1 MKQACVASFYCF
13 FQGIR
18 WVCPVYGVSMCI
30 SCSFVLNRHLQCY
43 TWLSSVCSPFCIV
56 LWCSMT
62 SILKYS
68 EWLVLFWIRNFL
80 WFPVF
85 VHWCFPLLRS
95 CEVEAKQELLQR
107 GQSVRRCL
115 EPQTLR
121 HRWKSIGDQ
130 WMVYKCQMDMIYI
143 YIWIWYEKSPFD
155 MNKYG
160 FKWWFIC
167 SPFDNIWYDFIS

>member
-1 MKQACVASFYCF
+1 MCCVILLFL
-13 FQGIR
+13 QGIR

-68 EWLVLFWIRNFL
+68 EWLVLFWILRIFL
-80 WFPVF
+80 CFPMF
-85 VHWCFPLLRS
+85 VHWCFPLLR
-95 CEVEAKQELLQR
+95 CEVAAKQELLQR

-121 HRWKSIGDQ
+121 HRWKSIGHQ
-130 WMVYKCQMDMIYI
+130 WMVYKCMKNHHEKYEQ
-143 YIWIWYEKSPFD
+143 IWF
-155 MNKYG
+155 
-160 FKWWFIC
+160 
-167 SPFDNIWYDFIS
+167 